1 MFELLLRNCRCTNG
15 IRESGA
21 CWSCGG
27 CWCARWWCVV
37 AGLRKVHAHVA
48 ICCRLMVQ
56 LQDLWC
62 ASFLVRGG
70 DNVKDSQ
77 VQQLEWMTV
86 VASYAGTWRM
96 RCGEDGSCANGC
108 TNISVAAIVS
118 LRIEDDSRWCLQPW
132 WPEV

>member
-1 MFELLLRNCRCTNG
+1 MGFVNLVRA
-15 IRESGA
+15 GA
-21 CWSCGG
+21 AVAAG
-27 CWCARWWCVV
+27 ARD
-37 AGLRKVHAHVA
+37 G
-48 ICCRLMVQ
+48 
-56 LQDLWC
+56 
-62 ASFLVRGG
+62 VRGG